1 MPDKLLYPSYGI
13 PKSSLEEITVS
24 TSDVISGKKF
34 LGNDGEIHTGSLSFS
49 GNANVSQVLS
59 GQTFYTNSITKQTGN
74 MTNRGAWGTTINPGG
89 RVTIPAGY
97 HNGGGV
103 VYANGSYRIP
113 WEQGIT
119 TGYTYDPSRFVSVP
133 NHPEVK
139 VRVDA
144 GSYLWLTVDSGV
156 IHISHQVYGCIWVD
170 GWREAFGSE
179 ENRWDGDIPL
189 NG

>member
-1 MPDKLLYPSYGI
+1 MPDKLLSPEYGLSI
-13 PKSSLEEITVS
+13 SKLEECTANP
-24 TSDVISGKKF
+24 SDVLNGKTFYSGDMNKK
-34 LGNDGEIHTGSLSFS
+34 TGTLSLS
-49 GNANVSQVLS
+49 GNANAGQVLS
-59 GQTFYTNSITKQTGN
+59 GSTFYSNSFTRQTGT

-103 VYANGSYRIP
+103 VYANGSYRTP
-113 WEQGIT
+113 WEQRVS
-119 TGYTYDPSRFVSVP
+119 TGYTYDPSKFVSVP

-144 GSYLWLTVDSGV
+144 HSYVWLTVDSGV
-156 IHISHQVYGCIWVD
+156 IHISHSVSGWIWVD
-170 GWREAFGSE
+170 GHSQSFGYE
-179 ENRWDGDIPL
+179 ENSWNGDIPL